1 MLQCY
6 RICIEFPHAACIWKV
21 KSVTQGLVGSHV
33 NETFPIKQPWSQSL
47 LLLDLEPSK
56 HLHLLLLLCPNAC
69 TEHKTTTSMN
79 SAVAEAVSVGS
90 GFLPDL
96 MQETFGGGGSVPW
109 GRHQP
114 GVLGLLGLG
123 PGCVPVARSPAV
135 GQRGCAA
142 LSSVL

>member
-33 NETFPIKQPWSQSL
+33 NETFPIKQPWSQNL

-79 SAVAEAVSVGS
+79 STVAEAVSVGS

-96 MQETFGGGGSVPW
+96 MQEMFGGGGSSVFPGAGTSW
-109 GRHQP
+109 GSWGCWGWGQVVCLWHVHLLWDRGVVQP
-114 GVLGLLGLG
+114 
-123 PGCVPVARSPAV
+123 
-135 GQRGCAA
+135 
-142 LSSVL
+142 